1 MILKNGLV
9 FTEDARF
16 VLADVEIA
24 DGKIAQVAAP
34 GTLDG
39 PDAVDVSGKYVTP
52 GFVDIHIHGSKGSD
66 FCDAGAEHIETM
78 SAYLGGE
85 GVTAFCGTTMAF
97 DEPILTNIFNIA
109 KPYINKETGGAVLRG
124 INMEGPFF
132 NKAKKG
138 AQAEKYIVDP
148 EIEMF
153 DRLYE
158 LSGDAIKLID
168 VAPELPGA
176 VPFIERAS
184 KKCVV
189 SIAHTTA
196 NYDQAKAAFAAGA
209 SHVTHLFNAMPPFNH
224 RDPGVVGAASDD
236 AAHVEMIS
244 DGIHLH
250 PAVVRSVFR
259 WFGAERVCLISDSM
273 RAAGMPNGVYSL
285 GGQTVYMTDGK
296 ATLEDGTIAGSATCL
311 AECFR
316 RAVSFGVPLDVRCA
330 RLPSTR
336 RRLWACLMSWAASPP
351 ASALTY
357 WCWTRRC
364 TRKKSSSAAYRRN
377 KPDVRHRRRFRMGP
391 PLFCALAG
399 RRTQIRRCA
408 EKAPGLSHCGKSG
421 GSAVALKGTE
431 RLWAALTP
439 CPQSRTTPFFP

>member
-16 VLADVEIA
+16 VLADVESA

-158 LSGDAIKLID
+158 LSSGAIKLID

-176 VPFIERAS
+176 APFIERAS

-250 PAVVRSVFR
+250 PAVVRSVPLVR
-259 WFGAERVCLISDSM
+259 
-273 RAAGMPNGVYSL
+273 
-285 GGQTVYMTDGK
+285 
-296 ATLEDGTIAGSATCL
+296 
-311 AECFR
+311 R
-316 RAVSFGVPLDVRCA
+316 RARVPHQRFHA
-330 RLPSTR
+330 RRGHAQR
-336 RRLWACLMSWAASPP
+336 R
-351 ASALTY
+351 
-357 WCWTRRC
+357 
-364 TRKKSSSAAYRRN
+364 
-377 KPDVRHRRRFRMGP
+377 VF
-391 PLFCALAG
+391 AG
-399 RRTQIRRCA
+399 RPDRVYDGRQGYAGGRHHRGQRHLPGRMLPPCRQLRR
-408 EKAPGLSHCGKSG
+408 APGRGAARGYHQPGAGCGP
-421 GSAVALKGTE
+421 V
-431 RLWAALTP
+431 
-439 CPQSRTTPFFP
+439 

>member
-1 MILKNGLV
+1 MKTKQLLLIALLAVVALLAAGLV
-9 FTEDARF
+9 AVRSLDTEEADSASAEID
-16 VLADVEIA
+16 LAPFAPA
-24 DGKIAQVAAP
+24 D
-34 GTLDG
+34 
-39 PDAVDVSGKYVTP
+39 
-52 GFVDIHIHGSKGSD
+52 
-66 FCDAGAEHIETM
+66 IEAFGYTF
-78 SAYLGGE
+78 GGE
-85 GVTAFCGTTMAF
+85 TLEFASKETPAEDESSSETETTWYLTDDPDYELDQSAISTMLVALGDLTAQRQFENTGEDYGF

-316 RAVSFGVPLDVRCA
+316 RAVSFGVPLD
-330 RLPSTR
+330 
-336 RRLWACLMSWAASPP
+336 
-351 ASALTY
+351 
-357 WCWTRRC
+357 
-364 TRKKSSSAAYRRN
+364 
-377 KPDVRHRRRFRMGP
+377 
-391 PLFCALAG
+391 
-399 RRTQIRRCA
+399 
-408 EKAPGLSHCGKSG
+408 
-421 GSAVALKGTE
+421 
-431 RLWAALTP
+431 AALRAATINP
-439 CPQSRTTPFFP
+439 AQAVGLFDELGSITAGKRADILVLDETLHPEKIFIGGVQTK

>member
-1 MILKNGLV
+1 M
-9 FTEDARF
+9 
-16 VLADVEIA
+16 
-24 DGKIAQVAAP
+24 
-34 GTLDG
+34 
-39 PDAVDVSGKYVTP
+39 
-52 GFVDIHIHGSKGSD
+52 
-66 FCDAGAEHIETM
+66 
-78 SAYLGGE
+78 
-85 GVTAFCGTTMAF
+85 
-97 DEPILTNIFNIA
+97 
-109 KPYINKETGGAVLRG
+109 LRG

-153 DRLYE
+153 DRLYQ

-273 RAAGMPNGVYSL
+273 RAAGHAQRRVFAGRPDCVYDGRQGHA
-285 GGQTVYMTDGK
+285 GGRHHRGQRYLPGRM
-296 ATLEDGTIAGSATCL
+296 LPPRRQL
-311 AECFR
+311 R
-316 RAVSFGVPLDVRCA
+316 RAPGRGAGLRGYHQPGAGC
-330 RLPSTR
+330 
-336 RRLWACLMSWAASPP
+336 
-351 ASALTY
+351 
-357 WCWTRRC
+357 
-364 TRKKSSSAAYRRN
+364 
-377 KPDVRHRRRFRMGP
+377 GP
-391 PLFCALAG
+391 
-399 RRTQIRRCA
+399 
-408 EKAPGLSHCGKSG
+408 
-421 GSAVALKGTE
+421 V
-431 RLWAALTP
+431 
-439 CPQSRTTPFFP
+439 

>member
-209 SHVTHLFNAMPPFNH
+209 SHVTHLFNAVQPP
-224 RDPGVVGAASDD
+224 RP
-236 AAHVEMIS
+236 
-244 DGIHLH
+244 
-250 PAVVRSVFR
+250 
-259 WFGAERVCLISDSM
+259 
-273 RAAGMPNGVYSL
+273 
-285 GGQTVYMTDGK
+285 
-296 ATLEDGTIAGSATCL
+296 
-311 AECFR
+311 
-316 RAVSFGVPLDVRCA
+316 
-330 RLPSTR
+330 
-336 RRLWACLMSWAASPP
+336 
-351 ASALTY
+351 
-357 WCWTRRC
+357 
-364 TRKKSSSAAYRRN
+364 
-377 KPDVRHRRRFRMGP
+377 
-391 PLFCALAG
+391 G
-399 RRTQIRRCA
+399 RRGRGQR
-408 EKAPGLSHCGKSG
+408 
-421 GSAVALKGTE
+421 
-431 RLWAALTP
+431 
-439 CPQSRTTPFFP
+439 

>member
-1 MILKNGLV
+1 MRIRNANIY
-9 FTEDARF
+9 TEEHRF
-16 VLADVEIA
+16 VRGDAAVENGRFVSCTGEPAGEEAVVDAEGMYLI
-24 DGKIAQVAAP
+24 P
-34 GTLDG
+34 GL
-39 PDAVDVSGKYVTP
+39 
-52 GFVDIHIHGSKGSD
+52 VDIHFHGCKGAD
-66 FCDAGAEHIETM
+66 MCDGTKEALDVITSYEA
-78 SAYLGGE
+78 SV
-85 GVTAFCGTTMAF
+85 GVTSVCPATMTIPK
-97 DEPILTNIFNIA
+97 DELLEVMKNA
-109 KPYINKETGGAVLRG
+109 GSYEYSGGSHLVG
-124 INMEGPFF
+124 INMEGPFISP
-132 NKAKKG
+132 AKKG

-176 VPFIERAS
+176 APFIERAS

-285 GGQTVYMTDGK
+285 GGQTVYMTNGK

-316 RAVSFGVPLDVRCA
+316 RAVSFGVPLD
-330 RLPSTR
+330 
-336 RRLWACLMSWAASPP
+336 
-351 ASALTY
+351 
-357 WCWTRRC
+357 
-364 TRKKSSSAAYRRN
+364 
-377 KPDVRHRRRFRMGP
+377 
-391 PLFCALAG
+391 
-399 RRTQIRRCA
+399 
-408 EKAPGLSHCGKSG
+408 
-421 GSAVALKGTE
+421 
-431 RLWAALTP
+431 AALRAATINP
-439 CPQSRTTPFFP
+439 AQAVGLFDELGSITAGKRADILVLDETLHPEKIFIGGVQTK